1 MKPIDH
7 ALQLYKTN
15 DADFDY
21 ALNWHLSRGVV
32 VSTPDCFM
40 LGFFCNRNEPWD
52 AVEVGKAD
60 CVHVTLCVGDM
71 RVAGMQ
77 IVKLV
82 PYIAYQRQFKGD
94 TRMRVTDFRK
104 FYNKLK

>member
-7 ALQLYKTN
+7 ALQIYETN
-15 DADFDY
+15 NADFDA

-40 LGFFCNRNEPWD
+40 LGFFCNRNEPSN

-60 CVHVTLCVGDM
+60 CVHVTMCVGNM
-71 RVAGMQ
+71 RVACLQ
-77 IVKLV
+77 IVELV
-82 PYIAYQRQFKGD
+82 PYVVYQRQFRND
-94 TRMRVTDFRK
+94 PRLRTTNFRK
-104 FYNKLK
+104 LFNKLK